1 MAFARSSSICMLL
14 SDHHIIVLNAFINFA
29 LKIFSPKLKGFACF
43 QFSNIV
49 RFHDVVHFTI
59 IIDSICQIFKH
70 KIHVSCLLTRDP
82 ANNNIPLLH
91 AL

>member
-59 IIDSICQIFKH
+59 IIDSICHIFK
-70 KIHVSCLLTRDP
+70 HVSCLLTRDP

>member
-1 MAFARSSSICMLL
+1 MAFARSSSICMLQ

-49 RFHDVVHFTI
+49 RFHDVVHF
-59 IIDSICQIFKH
+59 
-70 KIHVSCLLTRDP
+70 
-82 ANNNIPLLH
+82 NY
-91 AL
+91 

>member
-1 MAFARSSSICMLL
+1 MAFARSSSLCILL

-49 RFHDVVHFTI
+49 RFHDVVHYTI
-59 IIDSICQIFKH
+59 IESICQIFKH
-70 KIHVSCLLTRDP
+70 KIYVSCLLTRDP

>member
-1 MAFARSSSICMLL
+1 ML
-14 SDHHIIVLNAFINFA
+14 SDHHIIVLNALSDIAVKFFN
-29 LKIFSPKLKGFACF
+29 LKLKVFVCF
-43 QFSNIV
+43 KFSNVV

>member
-1 MAFARSSSICMLL
+1 MAFARSSSICILL
-14 SDHHIIVLNAFINFA
+14 SDHIIVLNAFINFA
-29 LKIFSPKLKGFACF
+29 LNIFSPKLKGFACF

-49 RFHDVVHFTI
+49 RFHDVVHYTI

-70 KIHVSCLLTRDP
+70 KIYVSCLLTRDP
-82 ANNNIPLLH
+82 ANNNIALLY

>member
-1 MAFARSSSICMLL
+1 MAFARSSSICILL

-49 RFHDVVHFTI
+49 RFHDVVHYTT
-59 IIDSICQIFKH
+59 IDSICQIFKH
-70 KIHVSCLLTRDP
+70 KIYVSCLLTRDP
-82 ANNNIPLLH
+82 ANNNIPLLY